1 MKKIITIPNILSVVR
16 IGIIPFIAIEYFK
29 GQYLLTAA
37 LLLLSGLTDVVDGF
51 IARRFNM
58 ISEVGKVLDPI
69 ADKLTQVAV
78 IVCLMVRHP
87 VLLPL
92 VVVVMVKELIMLIG
106 AFAMI
111 NRASVTPYARW
122 WGKMATAVLY
132 AMMGYIVIDDFF
144 GNIMPP
150 WTITAFSAIGIICVI
165 FALLGYGDAF
175 RQLMQDIKNKKQ
187 TNLNDK

>member
-16 IGIIPFIAIEYFK
+16 IFIIPFIAIEYFK
-29 GQYLLTAA
+29 GHYLLTAA

-58 ISEVGKVLDPI
+58 ISDVGKVLDPI

-78 IVCLMVRHP
+78 VVCLTVKHP
-87 VLLPL
+87 ELLPL
-92 VVVVMVKELIMLIG
+92 VIVLTVKELLMLIG
-106 AFAMI
+106 ALAMI
-111 NRASVTPYARW
+111 NRTSVTPYARW

-144 GNIMPP
+144 GGIMPE
-150 WTITAFSAIGIICVI
+150 WTIPVFSAVAIVCVI
-165 FALLGYGDAF
+165 IALLGYTDML
-175 RQLMQDIKNKKQ
+175 RQLLKDMKDKKQ
-187 TNLNDK
+187 QKSSKN

>member
-16 IGIIPFIAIEYFK
+16 IFIIPFIAIEYFA
-29 GQYLLTAA
+29 GHYLMTAA
-37 LLLLSGLTDVVDGF
+37 LLLLSGVTDVVDGF

-78 IVCLMVRHP
+78 IVCLTVRHP

-92 VVVVMVKELIMLIG
+92 VIVLTVKELLMLIG
-106 AFAMI
+106 ALAMI

-144 GNIMPP
+144 GNIMPA
-150 WTITAFSAIGIICVI
+150 WSITVFSVVGIVCVI
-165 FALLGYGDAF
+165 VALLGYGDAF
-175 RQLMQDIKNKKQ
+175 RQLMQDIKDKKSNK
-187 TNLNDK
+187 